1 MGKCVICPL
10 KNNYN
15 YQMKRTK
22 TVIIL
27 GLIVAMFA
35 IALIYLYKKNQ
46 QDPIVYTT
54 DTPVEQ
60 TIIVKTV
67 ATGNIVPKDEVLI
80 KSNISGVIEE
90 VFIEAGEY
98 VKSGD
103 LIAQIRVIPNVSSLA
118 SAQSSISSSQ
128 IALQTAKINLQT
140 QQTNYDRQKALFDK
154 GVISSNEFE
163 VIKNTYLQTKQ
174 TVEQAE
180 IGLGSSR
187 QNYDIVKTGTT
198 SGLGNIAQT
207 QVRATVSGMVLDV
220 PVKAGNQVIEANNFN
235 EGTSI
240 ASLADVKR
248 MIFEGKVDESEVGKI
263 KEGLPLEITVGAIED
278 KKFEAVLDY
287 IAPKGVAENGAIQF
301 AIKGTIKS
309 IDSTFIR
316 AGLSANASI
325 ILEKAEN
332 VLAVKEALIQF
343 DPQTKKPFVEIM
355 VGDQKFERRDVDL
368 GISDGI
374 FVQVKS
380 GIDKSDKI
388 KVWNQVQG
396 IPDYAKKK

>member
-1 MGKCVICPL
+1 
-10 KNNYN
+10 
-15 YQMKRTK
+15 MKRTK

-27 GLIVAMFA
+27 GLIVAVFVT
-35 IALIYLYKKNQ
+35 ALIYLYLKNQ
-46 QDPIVYTT
+46 QDPITYTT
-54 DTPVEQ
+54 ETPVEQ
-60 TIIVKTV
+60 TIVVKTV

-80 KSNISGVIEE
+80 KSNISGVIED

-98 VKSGD
+98 VKAGD

-118 SAQSSISSSQ
+118 SAKNNISSSQ
-128 IALQTAKINLQT
+128 TALQTARINLQT

-163 VIKNTYLQTKQ
+163 MIKNTFLQTKQ
-174 TVEQAE
+174 SVEQAQ
-180 IGLGSSR
+180 INLSSSN

-220 PVKAGNQVIEANNFN
+220 PVKEGNQVIEANNFN

-240 ASLADVKR
+240 ASLADVKK

-278 KKFEAVLDY
+278 KKFDAILDY

-301 AIKGTIKS
+301 AIKGTLKS

-325 ILEKAEN
+325 ILDKVEN
-332 VLAVKEALIQF
+332 VLAVKEALVQF
-343 DPQTKKPFVEIM
+343 DPQTQKPFVEVM
-355 VGDQKFERRDVDL
+355 VGDQKFERRDVEL

-380 GIDKSDKI
+380 GINKADKI

-396 IPDYAKKK
+396 IPEYAKKK

>member
-1 MGKCVICPL
+1 
-10 KNNYN
+10 
-15 YQMKRTK
+15 MKRTK

-27 GLIVAMFA
+27 VLIVAVFA
-35 IALIYLYKKNQ
+35 IALIYLWQKNQ
-46 QDPIVYTT
+46 ENPITYTT
-54 DTPVEQ
+54 ETPVEQ
-60 TIIVKTV
+60 TIVVKTV

-80 KSNISGVIEE
+80 KSNISGVIED
-90 VFIEAGEY
+90 VYIEAGEY
-98 VKSGD
+98 VKAGD
-103 LIAQIRVIPNVSSLA
+103 LIALIRVIPNVSSMA
-118 SAQSSISSSQ
+118 SAKNTISTNET
-128 IALQTAKINLQT
+128 ALQTAKINLQT
-140 QQTNYDRQKALFDK
+140 QQTNYDRQKALFEK
-154 GVISSNEFE
+154 GVISANEFE
-163 VIKNTYLQTKQ
+163 SVNNAYLQSKQ
-174 TVEQAE
+174 SVEQAE
-180 IGLGSSR
+180 INLSSSK

-207 QVRATVSGMVLDV
+207 QVKATVSGMVLDV

-240 ASLADVKR
+240 ASLADVKK

-278 KKFEAVLDY
+278 KKFDAILDY

-301 AIKGTIKS
+301 EIKGTLQS
-309 IDSTFIR
+309 TDSTFIR

-325 ILEKAEN
+325 ILDRAED
-332 VLAVKEALIQF
+332 VLAVKEALVQF
-343 DPQTKKPFVEIM
+343 DSQTQQPYVEVM
-355 VGDQKFERRDVDL
+355 VGDQKFERRDVQL

-374 FVQVKS
+374 FVEVRN

-396 IPDYAKKK
+396 IPDYSQKK

>member
-1 MGKCVICPL
+1 
-10 KNNYN
+10 
-15 YQMKRTK
+15 MKRTK
-22 TVIIL
+22 TVVIL
-27 GLIVAMFA
+27 VLIVALFA
-35 IALIYLYKKNQ
+35 IALIYLWQKNQ
-46 QDPIVYTT
+46 EDPVTYSTES
-54 DTPVEQ
+54 PVEQ
-60 TIIVKTV
+60 TIVVKTV

-98 VKSGD
+98 VNSGD
-103 LIAQIRVIPNVSSLA
+103 LIAQIRVIPNVSSLTSAKNSIA
-118 SAQSSISSSQ
+118 SNQT
-128 IALQTAKINLQT
+128 ALQTAKINLQT
-140 QQTNYDRQKALFDK
+140 QQTNYDRQKALFEK

-163 VIKNTYLQTKQ
+163 SIKNTYLQTKQ
-174 TVEQAE
+174 SVQQAE
-180 IGLGSSR
+180 INLNSSR

-220 PVKAGNQVIEANNFN
+220 PVKEGNQVIEANNFN

-240 ASLADVKR
+240 ASLADVKK

-263 KEGLPLEITVGAIED
+263 KEGLPLEITVGAIENM
-278 KKFEAVLDY
+278 KFDAVLDY

-301 AIKGTIKS
+301 EIKGTLKS

-325 ILEKAEN
+325 ILDKVEN
-332 VLAVKEALIQF
+332 VLAIREALVQY
-343 DPQTKKPFVEIM
+343 DTKTQKPFVEVM
-355 VGDQKFERRDVDL
+355 VGDQKFERRDLEL

-374 FVQVKS
+374 FVQVKN
-380 GIDKSDKI
+380 GIGKSDKI
-388 KVWNQVQG
+388 KVWNQIQG
-396 IPDYAKKK
+396 IPDYAQKK